1 MESRECGE
9 RPAPFTE
16 FINYSAEMM
25 VPSFVSLWEMVRLQK
40 SLKRK
45 ALRS

>member
-16 FINYSAEMM
+16 FIKYSAEMM
-25 VPSFVSLWEMVRLQK
+25 APSFVSLWEMVPLQK